1 MATTKL
7 LAVEEAKLR
16 PSRELRVSL
25 AVYALLVALALA
37 SLRAVAFELPG
48 GRITIAALAFPDV
61 WHNAAYVAGWVNYL
75 LYVIA
80 LQTVTHEY
88 QFRTNRQNVI
98 DGLPRRRYVLGKIA
112 VMAGF
117 ALISS
122 AIMIALASAAGMW
135 TGAAAASEPLA
146 IRFVP
151 LYAAQTLGYLMLAL
165 FVATLAR
172 RTGRAVLL
180 FVGYTLVAEPLLRDL
195 AVPHGIAR
203 HLPSAAFAALVPN
216 PFFAYAGMRVTSPLT
231 APLVDTAIYVCLLA
245 AATLGVFEKQDL

>member
-1 MATTKL
+1 MATTNL
-7 LAVEEAKLR
+7 LALEAAQLS

-37 SLRAVAFELPG
+37 SLRALAFELPG
-48 GRITIAALAFPDV
+48 GSIRVSALAFPDV

-75 LYVIA
+75 LYVFA

-122 AIMIALASAAGMW
+122 AIVTALAGTAGVW
-135 TGAAAASEPLA
+135 TGTAAASEPLA
-146 IRFVP
+146 IRFVALYP
-151 LYAAQTLGYLMLAL
+151 LQTLAYLMLAL
-165 FVATLAR
+165 FVGTIAR
-172 RTGRAVLL
+172 RTGLAVLL
-180 FVGYTLVAEPLLRDL
+180 FVGYTLVAEPMLRDL
-195 AVPHGIAR
+195 VFSHTLAR
-203 HLPSAAFAALVPN
+203 HLPSAAFTALVPN
-216 PFFAYAGMRVTSPLT
+216 PFFAYAGMRVAYSLT
-231 APLVDTAIYVCLLA
+231 APLVDTAIYVCLLG
-245 AATLGVFEKQDL
+245 AATIWVFEKQDL